1 MALLVSKGANLSGE
15 TASAISRRKVFVP
28 RSKEATG
35 DMSGNR
41 ADKKG
46 VVNEL
51 LYAQKKV
58 ATGASMTVV

>member
-15 TASAISRRKVFVP
+15 TASAMSRRKVFVP

-35 DMSGNR
+35 DISGNR

-46 VVNEL
+46 VVNEFSMRR
-51 LYAQKKV
+51 KKWLQV
-58 ATGASMTVV
+58 PV